1 MGTVV
6 IGKIESGMVKK
17 GQTVMV
23 MPNKVLVVI
32 A

>member
-17 GQTVMV
+17 GQTVLV
-23 MPNKVLVVI
+23 MPNKVFI
-32 A
+32 AIS